1 MVAAA
6 LGGRVLVSQAH
17 PSYFVLSAGTVGILL
32 LLGAHGLWLV
42 QSGPSWAQQA
52 VPPGQAHRSRNL
64 IFPHGHSGV
73 TAPGP

>member
-1 MVAAA
+1 MVTMA
-6 LGGRVLVSQAH
+6 LGGRALVSQAH
-17 PSYFVLSAGTVGILL
+17 PSYLVLSTETVGILL
-32 LLGAHGLWLV
+32 LLGAHGLWRV

-52 VPPGQAHRSRNL
+52 GPPGRAHRSRDR